1 MAERPSGNPELKI
14 PTLGGLN
21 ERPSP
26 ANLQAGQFDV
36 LEGLYPAQIGLLRR
50 IPNRLL
56 LASFTGKILAFGIT
70 DNANGDILV
79 ATGGGNLY
87 VITRDELLGR
97 ATTPSLTFTPIAEEE
112 TMSYAL
118 IVQKE
123 TNAIVGGS
131 IDGFLSGAAST
142 ASVDTFYP
150 RRLTHKVSD
159 ADSIVSTFTAAGA
172 GAGAASSGS
181 FALPAGSYRISAW
194 VTFRLD
200 DTTPGADGSFLAG
213 LYNVTDSTF
222 QVHAGGTG
230 SDPILSTVESGTSTG
245 SVRSGNSRAMMKGAF
260 TIAGTKTFQ
269 LYQKCSNANTAR
281 DTAMGGSGANL
292 TSTTNLGGVAAPFYY
307 TFVEILKTA

>member
-1 MAERPSGNPELKI
+1 MAERPSGNPDLKI

-36 LEGLYPAQIGLLRR
+36 LEGFYPAQIGLLRR
-50 IPNRLL
+50 IPNRSL
-56 LASFTGKILAFGIT
+56 LASFTGKILGFGIT
-70 DNANGDILV
+70 DNPNGDILIP
-79 ATGGGNLY
+79 TSGGNLY

-97 ATTPSLTFTPIAEEE
+97 SSATSLTFTPIAEEE

-131 IDGFLSGAAST
+131 IDGFLSGSST
-142 ASVDTFYP
+142 AAADTFFP

-172 GAGAASSGS
+172 GAAAASSGS

-200 DTTPGADGSFLAG
+200 DATPGADGSFLAG

-222 QVHAGGTG
+222 QVHAGGGGT
-230 SDPILSTVESGTSTG
+230 DPILSTVESGSSTG
-245 SVRSGNSRAMMKGAF
+245 SLRGGNVHAVIKGAF

-269 LYQKCSNANTAR
+269 IYQKCSNANSAR

-307 TFVEILKTA
+307 TFIELLKTA